1 MFTFLKFHKFRHF
14 YITTHAQNRRKYLD
28 KKPTVSDYAPNIS
41 KMANV
46 CKIGRGYFAG
56 LRVTKRNKATV
67 LLTLTLFQTPT
78 LTPNPN
84 PYPNPNLTLLQ
95 VCF

>member
-14 YITTHAQNRRKYLD
+14 YISTHAQNRRKYLD

-46 CKIGRGYFAG
+46 CKILY
-56 LRVTKRNKATV
+56 
-67 LLTLTLFQTPT
+67 
-78 LTPNPN
+78 
-84 PYPNPNLTLLQ
+84 
-95 VCF
+95 